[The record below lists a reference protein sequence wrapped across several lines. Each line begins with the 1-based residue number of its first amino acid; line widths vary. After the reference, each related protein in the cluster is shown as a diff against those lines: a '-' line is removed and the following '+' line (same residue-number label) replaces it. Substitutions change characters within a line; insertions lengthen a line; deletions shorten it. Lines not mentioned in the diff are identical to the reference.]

1 MLGAAITVACL
12 TTSIGLVT
20 SCGEYFSNLL
30 PKLSYKMVVTLVT
43 LFSFIISNFGLAHII
58 AFSVPVLTAIYP
70 LAIVIIV
77 LSLADKWLGHRRP
90 VYVLTLILTGCV
102 SLFDGLAAAKLPIGP
117 VKDLFQTILPLYD
130 LGIGWIVPAIL
141 GIVIGFVI
149 SLFTSSASEERQKQ
163 AS

>member
-20 SCGEYFSNLL
+20 SCGEYFSKLL
-30 PKLSYKMVVTLVT
+30 PKLSYKTVVTLVT

-102 SLFDGLAAAKLPIGP
+102 SLFDSLAAAKLPIGP